1 MNPKQTYITGMKNY
15 GPTSIS
21 ALTTKPKTG
30 TGGGG
35 GGSWGP
41 TKPDRSKLTIGAP
54 TQPSQAWKDFGS
66 TLTVANG
73 SISNKPPTTPKPTA
87 VSSNGSATGTSGTT
101 LPPAGQDY
109 ASRLK
114 GVQDGVANLQTVFDS
129 YKKNQEAPKEKTESE
144 YLKYLRTMF
153 NPEEARIAQQNVN
166 NLNKMTSDEIARN
179 RKEQE
184 RIQKNEAGVIE
195 RGQTHLSTSADRE
208 SEKALAD
215 LAISKGYNTDILNQ
229 YTNAGASLYE
239 AEEAMRK
246 EAESPLTLE
255 EAQSLGLPFGTTMA
269 EARAKGVVPGGA
281 GTTANSATVS
291 AYADLIGSGQM
302 NIENVPEEYRGA
314 VAQAVSLAG
323 PQQTI
328 SPYQQERM
336 TRNLNSIDN
345 LMGQVSNWTTGV
357 GSLLSVIPG
366 TAARDFKADVSEL
379 SANIAFG
386 ELTAMREAS
395 KTGGAL
401 GAVSEKELQLLESAL
416 GSLDRAQSPA
426 QFKEAL
432 TTIKSSIE
440 RWKAAVNQYGTSG
453 GESGGDESGL
463 YEF

>member
-1 MNPKQTYITGMKNY
+1 MKNY

-21 ALTTKPKTG
+21 ALTTKPKTSS
-30 TGGGG
+30 GG

-41 TKPDRSKLTIGAP
+41 TKPVPPDRSKITIGSP
-54 TQPSQAWKDFGS
+54 TQPQISQGMKDFGS

-73 SISNKPPTTPKPTA
+73 SIGYKPPATPKPTA

-129 YKKNQEAPKEKTESE
+129 YKKNQESPEKKDETE
-144 YLKYLRTMF
+144 YLKYLRGIQ
-153 NPEEARIAQQNVN
+153 NPEEAKIAQANYQASLKTLADIQSKKEKVD
-166 NLNKMTSDEIARN
+166 LDARRRYEKLLDESGGLVSGAQQSASMDR
-179 RKEQE
+179 RRSEQE
-184 RIQKNEAGVIE
+184 LADIALQESAAARTAGV
-195 RGQTHLSTSADRE
+195 QLSAYEPYYNQMQAD
-208 SEKALAD
+208 
-215 LAISKGYNTDILNQ
+215 N
-229 YTNAGASLYE
+229 
-239 AEEAMRK
+239 
-246 EAESPLTLE
+246 SPLTLE
-255 EAQSLGLPFGTTMA
+255 ESTALGLPFGTTMA
-269 EARAKGVVPGGA
+269 EARKLGVVPGGMG
-281 GTTANSATVS
+281 GTEAQSSTVT

-323 PQQTI
+323 PQPSI
-328 SPYQQERM
+328 SPYLEERM
-336 TRNLNSIDN
+336 VRNLSSIDD
-345 LMGQVSNWTTGV
+345 LMGQTSNWTTGM
-357 GSLLSVIPG
+357 GSLLSAVPG
-366 TAARDFKADVSEL
+366 TPAANFKADVNTL
-379 SANIAFG
+379 AANIAFG

-401 GAVSEKELQLLESAL
+401 GAVSEKELMLLESAL

-426 QFKEAL
+426 QFKESL
-432 TTIKSSIE
+432 ETIKGSIE

-453 GESGGDESGL
+453 GQSGGDESGL